1 MLILPYVRL
10 LLTGGNKEKEGILTR
25 NLKSGSVR
33 RKTLG
38 SMRRIRKVLN
48 NGRGTQQ
55 YVQI

>member
-10 LLTGGNKEKEGILTR
+10 LLTGANKEKEGILTR

-48 NGRGTQQ
+48 NGKATPQ